1 MITINGTSGNMCDPL
16 ANTVTVKHNKKN
28 SRIKKRK
35 NNKKNVK
42 KELIKKQKQFR
53 VPNNNLQ

>member
-28 SRIKKRK
+28 SRTKK
-35 NNKKNVK
+35 K
-42 KELIKKQKQFR
+42 KEQQKKC
-53 VPNNNLQ
+53 